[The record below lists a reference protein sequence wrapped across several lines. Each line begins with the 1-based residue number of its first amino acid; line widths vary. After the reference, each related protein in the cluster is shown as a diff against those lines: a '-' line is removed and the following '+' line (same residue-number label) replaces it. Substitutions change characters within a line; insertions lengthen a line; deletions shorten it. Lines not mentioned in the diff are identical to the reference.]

1 MYQILLTSTWYH
13 RVLLGFTGFY
23 QVLPSFTE
31 FLSRYTEIVMIP
43 LFHRVTWLV
52 LPSFFTEFLPSFGL
66 LLDFFERIAYHRGL
80 PGFSP
85 TVIELS
91 TEGRSQTWSTDA
103 SFGSYRVFYRVLQ
116 RAVKKRASYVMELVF
131 NEFSS
136 SCLVVRFPCYH
147 FENCFFYNDSFIVF
161 FFTEFCLNGCN
172 WFWPT
177 WTAFLF
183 FCFHFF
189 FSSITPP
196 MRVY

>member
-103 SFGSYRVFYRVLQ
+103 SFGSYRVFLPGFAKSRQKKSVLCNGTGFERVFEFLFGCTFSVLPFWKLFFLQRQLHSFFFYRVLL
-116 RAVKKRASYVMELVF
+116 E
-131 NEFSS
+131 
-136 SCLVVRFPCYH
+136 
-147 FENCFFYNDSFIVF
+147 
-161 FFTEFCLNGCN
+161 
-172 WFWPT
+172 
-177 WTAFLF
+177 
-183 FCFHFF
+183 
-189 FSSITPP
+189 
-196 MRVY
+196 RV

>member
-23 QVLPSFTE
+23 RVLPSFYRDVPRLWWFPCCTVW
-31 FLSRYTEIVMIP
+31 LG
-43 LFHRVTWLV
+43 LFYRV
-52 LPSFFTEFLPSFGL
+52 FFTEFLPSFGL

-85 TVIELS
+85 AVIELS

-116 RAVKKRASYVMELVF
+116 RAVKKRASYVMELVL
-131 NEFSS
+131 NAFSS

-147 FENCFFYNDSFIVF
+147 FENCFFLQRQLHSF
-161 FFTEFCLNGCN
+161 FFY
-172 WFWPT
+172 
-177 WTAFLF
+177 
-183 FCFHFF
+183 
-189 FSSITPP
+189 
-196 MRVY
+196 RVLLERV